1 MALQLVESLAGAFEP
16 EKYHDEYREQVLELI
31 DQKAA
36 GQEIVAQPEPEAPAK
51 VLDLMAALE
60 ASLKRAGRD
69 DAGAASADDEDDDD
83 EVAASPSRSKARPR
97 KAAAAAKS
105 SAKKAKPAAGKKAP
119 PKKRSA

>member
-1 MALQLVESLAGAFEP
+1 MATQLVETLAGDFEP

-60 ASLKRAGRD
+60 ASLKRGPGRR
-69 DAGAASADDEDDDD
+69 EHR
-83 EVAASPSRSKARPR
+83 ESRRGR
-97 KAAAAAKS
+97 
-105 SAKKAKPAAGKKAP
+105 G
-119 PKKRSA
+119 R

>member
-1 MALQLVESLAGAFEP
+1 MATQLVETLSGDFEP

-69 DAGAASADDEDDDD
+69 DAPAADEDDDA
-83 EVAASPSRSKARPR
+83 EVTASPSRSTAKSRPR
-97 KAAAAAKS
+97 KAAASKS
-105 SAKKAKPAAGKKAP
+105 TAKKAKPAAAKKAP
-119 PKKRSA
+119 PKKKTA